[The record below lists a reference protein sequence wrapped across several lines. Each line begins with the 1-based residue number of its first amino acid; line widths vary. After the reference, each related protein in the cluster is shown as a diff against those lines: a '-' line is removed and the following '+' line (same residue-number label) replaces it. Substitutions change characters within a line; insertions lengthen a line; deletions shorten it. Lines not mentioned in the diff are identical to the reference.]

1 MSLEPRDC
9 SSDIKASA
17 SGRHAMY
24 PFHHESSGSVK
35 TSPEEVF
42 QLLDSHSVLA
52 AHMGRRSLMMGGG
65 SMSLNVDA
73 QGGRAVGSRLRL
85 QGSAFGIALDVEEVV
100 TEREP
105 PVRKTWETMGA
116 PRLLVIGPYRMGFEV
131 TPGNGELHLRIF
143 IDYALPT
150 DGLGRWLGRLLG
162 RRYAAWCTDN
172 MLQSVQQYFEPK

>member
-1 MSLEPRDC
+1 MDS
-9 SSDIKASA
+9 SSDIKAST
-17 SGRHAMY
+17 SGRHVMY

-35 TSPEEVF
+35 TSPEDVF
-42 QLLDSHSVLA
+42 QLLDSHTVLA
-52 AHMGRRSLMMGGG
+52 AHMERRSLMMGGG

-73 QGGRAVGSRLRL
+73 QEGRAVGSRLRL
-85 QGSAFGIALDVEEVV
+85 HGSAFGITLDVEEVV

-105 PVRKTWETMGA
+105 PVRKTWETIGN

-131 TPGNGELHLRIF
+131 MPGNGELNLRIF
-143 IDYALPT
+143 IDYALPA

-172 MLQSVQQYFEPK
+172 MLKSVQQHFDPR